1 MPYED
6 RTWDFLHHCVSFT
19 LPGLHHPAYG
29 KLYWLFNAE
38 WIACV
43 FQRTTKAAGEK
54 CLSPP
59 LPGHFQFSP
68 HKTPRKGH
76 IAYFECLVTQSK
88 NSFFF
93 PGNFALT
100 ALQRGIPKQKIT
112 LSSPTWNGLV
122 ESLTLPAIGLNTH
135 YGYIFLHN
143 GGS

>member
-1 MPYED
+1 MKTGLEI
-6 RTWDFLHHCVSFT
+6 FLHHCVSLT
-19 LPGLHHPAYG
+19 LPGLHHPAYC

-54 CLSPP
+54 CPSPP

-88 NSFFF
+88 NSFFSWKF
-93 PGNFALT
+93 CSDSLTKRYSQTKNNVVITYLKWACRKFNFASYWS
-100 ALQRGIPKQKIT
+100 KY
-112 LSSPTWNGLV
+112 
-122 ESLTLPAIGLNTH
+122 SLWVRIST
-135 YGYIFLHN
+135 
-143 GGS
+143 